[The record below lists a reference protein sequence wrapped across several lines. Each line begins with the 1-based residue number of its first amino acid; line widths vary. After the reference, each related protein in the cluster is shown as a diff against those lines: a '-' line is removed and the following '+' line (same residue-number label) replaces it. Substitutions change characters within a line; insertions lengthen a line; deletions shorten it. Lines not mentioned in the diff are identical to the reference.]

1 MLIVVPLVIMVVVIM
16 VVCAVSGEFKVDYK
30 AEE

>member
-1 MLIVVPLVIMVVVIM
+1 MLIVVPLVIIVVVIM
-16 VVCAVSGEFKVDYK
+16 VVCAVSGDMKVDYK

>member
-1 MLIVVPLVIMVVVIM
+1 MLIVVPLVIIVVVIM